1 MNVSNIWVTF
11 EIHDCQRHIPIYQ
24 LAETLGTEKLR
35 VLLKAHILTGCNVI
49 SIIGSKTEA
58 CKAYTENDWYDIDES
73 NISLPDGR
81 KVPC

>member
-1 MNVSNIWVTF
+1 MGDIWNSWLPDTYT
-11 EIHDCQRHIPIYQ
+11 DLPISR
-24 LAETLGTEKLR
+24 ETLGTEKLR

-58 CKAYTENDWYDIDES
+58 CKAYTENDWYDIEEN